1 MSHGDA
7 SWALQSAIHAVLSAD
22 PVLLTI
28 LDGANLYDD
37 VPRGTR
43 PPYITVGR
51 TRIVD
56 WSTGTEKGAQHIIS
70 LNIWSK
76 GPGRREALM
85 IADAVSAALVSTPP
99 APDDH
104 VLVSLEP
111 LGLDAERT
119 SDRGHVRVTLQ
130 YRALTER
137 VD

>member
-7 SWALQSAIHAVLSAD
+7 AWALQAAIHAALSVD
-22 PVLLTI
+22 PVLLTM

-37 VPRGTR
+37 VPRGVR

-51 TRIVD
+51 SRIVD
-56 WSTGTEKGAQHIIS
+56 WSTGTEKGAQHFVS
-70 LNIWSK
+70 LQIWSK

-85 IADAVSAALVSTPP
+85 IADAVSAALVAAPP
-99 APDDH
+99 SPDGYE
-104 VLVSLEP
+104 LVSLEP

-130 YRALTER
+130 YRALTEAL
-137 VD
+137 D